1 MKRSIVLLMFFATFP
16 TGCGP
21 SASELREKTLS
32 VLNTEADR
40 WEGGEKFATSA
51 TDAYGHALTWN
62 LKKTTLDYVLE
73 IRSNGPDGLP
83 KNSDDIV
90 VTRSKRHG
98 KTSIT
103 EEAAK
108 AAEEIST
115 GTTSGIIKGIKKGL
129 GPGGRAEKKE

>member
-1 MKRSIVLLMFFATFP
+1 MKRTIVLLIFLSPFP
-16 TGCGP
+16 IGCGP
-21 SASELREKTLS
+21 SASELRERTLS
-32 VLNTEADR
+32 VLNTEADQ
-40 WEGGEKFATSA
+40 WDGGEKFATTA
-51 TDAYGHALTWN
+51 TDAYGHPLTWN

-108 AAEEIST
+108 AVEDISS

-129 GPGGRAEKKE
+129 GAGGRGEKKE